1 MSCIWAGRERGGED
15 VKLEGKKLM
24 KLWRTNGGEKTLR
37 GLEQKKRRRWGGLG
51 EEEEDKRLSPLS
63 QPDGEKKSDGREKG
77 GEGGEGVAKKAGETV
92 SVCEG

>member
-1 MSCIWAGRERGGED
+1 M
-15 VKLEGKKLM
+15 
-24 KLWRTNGGEKTLR
+24 
-37 GLEQKKRRRWGGLG
+37 RRRRTRGSL
-51 EEEEDKRLSPLS
+51 LS